1 LGRFSLGASELEKRW
16 VFEAI
21 VEDDEDAVGLIGY
34 ALYKCK
40 KHTLAKTLREQGM
53 EEPDIQTEVQTFH
66 DQFLRNNSVEEYR
79 NKATDYLDQV
89 YSQFENKI
97 RTSYQ
102 AEKAQL
108 EKQLDKDLK
117 KFKRDFINSVKE
129 YDVTNKP
136 WHSKLWAFLI
146 SGIPGIASSFLIFC
160 VLVGGAVFFVS
171 EERREEILTSLVVE
185 YIGVSDSQKAGPENP
200 AN

>member
-1 LGRFSLGASELEKRW
+1 LEKRW
-16 VFEAI
+16 VFKAI

-40 KHTLAKTLREQGM
+40 KHALATTLREQGVL
-53 EEPDIQTEVQTFH
+53 ETKIKTEVQTFH
-66 DQFLRNNSVEEYR
+66 DQFLRNDSVEEYR
-79 NKATDYLDQV
+79 NKATHYLDQV

-97 RTSYQ
+97 QEKYRG
-102 AEKAQL
+102 EKAQL
-108 EKQLDKDLK
+108 EKQLEKDLK

-146 SGIPGIASSFLIFC
+146 SGIPGVTSSFLIFC

-171 EERREEILTSLVVE
+171 EERREEILTSLLSE
-185 YIGVSDSQKAGPENP
+185 YIGASESQKISLKNP